1 VPDSNLSRI
10 YLLSEF
16 NRKEARH
23 QYLEAF
29 KVSPEDR
36 SIDDELEALF
46 RDQDCEFDKTEML
59 IPARIVLGL
68 ILRPRGQGRG
78 RARPEKEKWARR
90 RADLAI
96 RTASRRWAELVAEGI
111 SSKAAQD
118 KAAAEVGL
126 ELKTK
131 YKYSGLSLAT
141 LKARM
146 RLSRGKKDANR

>member
-1 VPDSNLSRI
+1 KTGSQDYSGMGRASRLENLYKSGLERIMPESNLSRI
-10 YLLSEF
+10 YFLSEF

-90 RADLAI
+90 RADL
-96 RTASRRWAELVAEGI
+96 
-111 SSKAAQD
+111 
-118 KAAAEVGL
+118 
-126 ELKTK
+126 
-131 YKYSGLSLAT
+131 
-141 LKARM
+141 
-146 RLSRGKKDANR
+146 